1 VKTKSIFL
9 IVFSIALFYIA
20 WGVSQLISIKT
31 QHSLLSNIVF
41 SIVFTGLIGAFI
53 PIYFKNRFH
62 WSYNKPSSNKI
73 PAYLFLILAILFSTI
88 LSGAFVKVIELKYSW
103 SLILKYILLF
113 FPMSLGIGLFA
124 FLLIPN
130 TIQDWEKNNMKS
142 VLLIIS
148 ISIFFFLSFYI
159 DSLFQDIELAATMG
173 FIGLLLGMAYLFLRN
188 FWIVYSALFIIM
200 LVNTLADN
208 KYDEYNFRIVI
219 ISTLLSLTI
228 LTFDFIKNRKIKNLT
243 IE

>member
-1 VKTKSIFL
+1 MKTKLF
-9 IVFSIALFYIA
+9 FSIVLFYIC
-20 WGVSQLISIKT
+20 WGISQLISIKT
-31 QHSLLSNIVF
+31 QQSLLSSLLF

-62 WSYNKPSSNKI
+62 WSYNKPSSSKI
-73 PAYLFLILAILFSTI
+73 LGYVFLILAIVFSTA

-103 SLILKYILLF
+103 DLILKYILLF
-113 FPMSLGIGLFA
+113 FPMSLGIGFFA

-130 TIQDWEKNNMKS
+130 TKQGWENNKIKS
-142 VLLIIS
+142 VLLVVS

-159 DSLFQDIELAATMG
+159 DSLFQDIELAATMAI
-173 FIGLLLGMAYLFLRN
+173 IGLLLGLGYLFLRN

-208 KYDEYNFRIVI
+208 KYDEYSFWIVI
-219 ISTLLSLTI
+219 ISTLLSLII
-228 LTFDFIKNRKIKNLT
+228 LMFDFIKNKNTSKKEKI
-243 IE
+243 